1 MGREGRKPRVRAE
14 QPGPIPLEP
23 IDLLA
28 GLAPGV
34 ELYADDLPP
43 GIDEETPATTPLPAA
58 ASVAQVGRQI
68 RAGDGTVR
76 RLIRTTVLRPAPG
89 ARRGQDTDRAGVP
102 PRTPAKPGE

>member
-1 MGREGRKPRVRAE
+1 
-14 QPGPIPLEP
+14 
-23 IDLLA
+23 
-28 GLAPGV
+28 
-34 ELYADDLPP
+34 
-43 GIDEETPATTPLPAA
+43 
-58 ASVAQVGRQI
+58 VGRQI